1 MNKIQAQAKLKQY
14 LKSHF
19 ISFEIYFDNS
29 VPRYTML
36 FVGYEDAPNKAIET
50 CIWFY
55 DEEMEVRTYYTE
67 VAADW
72 CKEFSEN
79 IPMLM
84 RLFNYINA
92 VVWLNTA
99 DGAGGL
105 LYQPHH
111 LHTPRIYMTE
121 DGCFDITLTT
131 VISYDFYEVAPLE
144 TEDYIT
150 AHCPDLL
157 ADLSP
162 AIFGLLLDMIDF
174 ETAKQYIQT
183 NILKKN

>member
-1 MNKIQAQAKLKQY
+1 MNKIQAQARLKQY

-19 ISFEIYFDNS
+19 IDFVVDLDNG
-29 VPRYTML
+29 VPRCTML
-36 FVGYEDAPNKAIET
+36 FIGYDEAPNKAIET

-84 RLFNYINA
+84 RLLNYINA
-92 VVWLNTA
+92 VVWLNTS
-99 DGAGGL
+99 DGTGGL

-150 AHCPDLL
+150 AHCPELL

-162 AIFGLLLDMIDF
+162 AIFGILLDMIDF
-174 ETAKQYIQT
+174 ETAKRYIQT
-183 NILKKN
+183 NILRKN